1 MMPNKS
7 DNVHEKGHLASKKFV
22 AFLVTEVGLFTLLG
36 IAILLG
42 ELDTLGENLAFMVLA
57 VTAGFVA
64 VGYILGQS
72 SLDRYVRVAM
82 ITAGKADPGP
92 GPGPDEKKPEEE

>member
-1 MMPNKS
+1 MS
-7 DNVHEKGHLASKKFV
+7 DQKPEQSEHEKSHLASKKFV

-36 IAILLG
+36 IMILLG
-42 ELDTLGENLAFMVLA
+42 ELDTLGENVAFMVLA

-82 ITAGKADPGP
+82 ITAGKGDPGP
-92 GPGPDEKKPEEE
+92 GSDEKEEEE

>member
-1 MMPNKS
+1 MAEENPAQS
-7 DNVHEKGHLASKKFV
+7 EHEKSHLASKKFV
-22 AFLVTEVGLFTLLG
+22 AFLVTEVGLFALLG
-36 IAILLG
+36 IMIFLG
-42 ELDTLGENLAFMVLA
+42 ELDTLGENVAFMVLA

-82 ITAGKADPGP
+82 ITAGREVPE
-92 GPGPDEKKPEEE
+92 EKKTEE